1 MIELNLRNSALALGF
16 VATAAAFTVPA
27 NAKGVRGAKAAVA
40 KCDGIAG
47 HPDDPDRVGPPAK
60 REDINLPKAV
70 QLCEAAH
77 KADPSIARIQYQY
90 GRVLFYSGQTE
101 RAMVEVKGA
110 ADAGHRQAQFVYGLF
125 VMNGRP
131 NAPTDACVAESYW
144 HKSAAGGRQAARMNY
159 VRYALKGAFKTCPG
173 AATQE
178 EMQAFVKAGRGEAKE
193 YYQRVLFEELDQHLA
208 QGAAN
213 KPN

>member
-1 MIELNLRNSALALGF
+1 MKAYMFRNAVVAGLCLATVAGLSAP
-16 VATAAAFTVPA
+16 AAAA
-27 NAKGVRGAKAAVA
+27 DRNAKKAVA

-60 REDINLPKAV
+60 RENINLPKAV
-70 QLCEAAH
+70 QLCAAAH

-101 RAMVEVKGA
+101 PAMVEVKAA

-131 NAPTDACVAESYW
+131 NAPTDTCVAESYW

-178 EMQAFVKAGRGEAKE
+178 EMAAMVKAGRSEAKE

-208 QGAAN
+208 KPAAN
-213 KPN
+213 